1 MPNHSALHPW
11 DVVSE
16 WLTRVPGRRAVQTE
30 GELGVGSGSSHPL
43 EHAEAPR
50 TYCLTWPPGPC
61 QLLLAVL
68 WTSHVPRLLF
78 LLVYEQCT

>member
-1 MPNHSALHPW
+1 M
-11 DVVSE
+11 
-16 WLTRVPGRRAVQTE
+16 QTE

-43 EHAEAPR
+43 EHAEASR
-50 TYCLTWPPGPC
+50 TYCLTRPPGPC

-78 LLVYEQCT
+78 LLVCEQCT